1 MHWEQWS
8 LFLQETGTLASLS
21 FLTRSFL
28 AVLGIKSS
36 LILVIRPYHFCV
48 LGWQGAVSWNLTLSQ
63 SPHFFFLTFG
73 VCDQLG

>member
-1 MHWEQWS
+1 MQWEQWNQ
-8 LFLQETGTLASLS
+8 FLQETGTLASLS

-36 LILVIRPYHFCV
+36 LILVIRPYHSFV

-63 SPHFFFLTFG
+63 SPHFFSHFWSL
-73 VCDQLG
+73 